1 MMQDEPMSRGK
12 LGDFADD
19 PDSIFVDV
27 PPNPAW
33 ITLADVLI
41 AGGAAVGTFFAAKHF
56 GASGILATV
65 LAALA
70 APLAGFK
77 LSFFARHRR
86 IPRLTAEEFDATRR
100 AGSLALAEFRRAY
113 PHTQVHWSLIASS
126 SEGNVIGCI
135 GKREGAE
142 RIDPAIVGV
151 YLVAADGAIREVA
164 HPLGSYSQRIER
176 SECVNAHA

>member
-1 MMQDEPMSRGK
+1 MSRGK
-12 LGDFADD
+12 LGEFADD
-19 PDSIFVDV
+19 PDSVFVDV

-33 ITLADVLI
+33 IAWVDALI

-56 GASGILATV
+56 GANGVLAAV

-86 IPRLTAEEFDATRR
+86 IPRLTVEEFDAARR
-100 AGSLALAEFRRAY
+100 AGSLALAEFRRAN
-113 PHTQVHWSLIASS
+113 PEHTQVDWSLVASS
-126 SEGNVIGCI
+126 SEGNVIGCM
-135 GKREGAE
+135 GSREGAD
-142 RIDPAIVGV
+142 RMARRGLIVV

-164 HPLGSYSQRIER
+164 DPRLGSYSQRIGR
-176 SECVNAHA
+176 SECVNARG